1 MMIGICQNG
10 IVPEI
15 AEESKS
21 KVINQ
26 ISSQAKCF
34 KSRRNDCERLRQGV
48 LFAGEALPEF
58 LALPIAVFLKRKES
72 KEYFNKQ
79 LIIGNHSVSFSA
91 AAADHPLSSSVCT
104 DFVSGNCLSAF
115 SADPS
120 TGHPQMYYV

>member
-72 KEYFNKQ
+72 KE
-79 LIIGNHSVSFSA
+79 
-91 AAADHPLSSSVCT
+91 
-104 DFVSGNCLSAF
+104 FVVFIYMVQDL
-115 SADPS
+115 DS
-120 TGHPQMYYV
+120 TGNEFVEVFINQLYQYNKRLPKNPKTN